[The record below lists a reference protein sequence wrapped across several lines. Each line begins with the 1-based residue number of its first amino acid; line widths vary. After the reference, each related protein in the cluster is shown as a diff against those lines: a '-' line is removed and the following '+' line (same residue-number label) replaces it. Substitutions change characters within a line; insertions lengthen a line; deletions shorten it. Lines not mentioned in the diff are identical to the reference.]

1 VIAVKQFKKIKVM
14 TERKRFSDTLTDEQY
29 NKLTRLDYDRKPAY
43 PEEISSSINFNELH
57 ESIRGIVAS
66 LPIVEFP
73 GSFFDY
79 FLDGDQQFYLVTAK
93 EKVFLVDTQGYDYAR
108 YVIHLKDLVVL
119 EKEETMQMKAHP
131 GMVEEIIGM
140 LKHMEVDGE
149 TMEHIIR
156 SVGMEEQMLRQL
168 IMTHTPYHQIEDLIS
183 ERRQLDLPS
192 SWTFGALNKEE
203 VDA

>member
-79 FLDGDQQFYLVTAK
+79 FLDGDQQFYLVTDK
-93 EKVFLVDTQGYDYAR
+93 DKVFLVDTQGYDYAR